1 MSYNYVLVTLTL
13 RPGKHHSRID
23 HHSRAIRLI
32 ENRKG
37 KSFRRPPIKS
47 ISKTVTVTL
56 DLLVEEQIDASSSV
70 NVSRRADA
78 TGAARRESNS
88 SLWHYVI
95 VTSVS
100 NPFIAATRFAPT
112 YSCYERPTL
121 YPAFD
126 LPNMRHG
133 RTFAS
138 VQPVDLA
145 ENKLDPSLWK
155 IPWSWHE
162 RAFPGIDLYPSPS
175 SKGR

>member
-1 MSYNYVLVTLTL
+1 MSYNYVLASCTL
-13 RPGKHHSRID
+13 RSGKYHSRID

-37 KSFRRPPIKS
+37 KSFRWPPIKS
-47 ISKTVTVTL
+47 IGKTVTVTP
-56 DLLVEEQIDASSSV
+56 DLLVEEQIDTSTSV
-70 NVSRRADA
+70 NVSRRADV

-88 SLWHYVI
+88 SLWRYVI

-112 YSCYERPTL
+112 YSCYERPFT
-121 YPAFD
+121 PRSICPTA
-126 LPNMRHG
+126 RHG

-145 ENKLDPSLWK
+145 ENKLDSSLWK
-155 IPWSWHE
+155 IPWS
-162 RAFPGIDLYPSPS
+162 
-175 SKGR
+175 